1 MGPWRRGKVICLFT
15 YVLGTSDMAGTMD
28 KTGGG
33 GGEDNRVRSLK
44 EIRIKYLIS
53 NYLDI
58 F

>member
-1 MGPWRRGKVICLFT
+1 MYWELLIWQEPWIKL
-15 YVLGTSDMAGTMD
+15 
-28 KTGGG
+28 G

>member
-1 MGPWRRGKVICLFT
+1 MYWELLIWQEPWIKL
-15 YVLGTSDMAGTMD
+15 
-28 KTGGG
+28 GG